1 MSFALNKN
9 LCSFW
14 QELKDCVAG
23 LQSPLLKF
31 LVQYVI
37 NLRCQG

>member
-1 MSFALNKN
+1 MGFSLNKN

-14 QELKDCVAG
+14 QELKDCVTG

-31 LVQYVI
+31 LVLYVI
-37 NLRCQG
+37 NLHCQG